1 MAKPG
6 TFKLILFAFLAPF
19 LFTACTPALH
29 LLVRDG
35 LVYDGTGA
43 PAYRADI
50 GIISDS
56 IAFVGDSRALKLKAK
71 RVVDAS
77 GYLVTPGFIDPHT
90 HVDLDLFHPERR
102 ALLSHMYQG
111 VTTLVVGSDGEGTV
125 AAGFLLNRL
134 DSSGVGVNVGAFIGH
149 NGLRRA
155 VMGVSDEAPTEAQ
168 MEEMKALLARGMADG
183 VLGLSAGLFYT
194 PGSFAETEEVI
205 ELAKE
210 AARAGGIYDVH
221 LRDESSYNIGLLAAV
236 DETILIAE
244 EAGIPANIAHIKA
257 LGTDVWGQSGAV
269 IARIESARARGLRI
283 TADQY
288 PYQASSTGLHA
299 ALLPRWVFADDPDYH
314 NKLNDSLLLPEIRAG
329 MAENLQRRGGAGA
342 ILLSLPERVEE
353 VRGKTLE
360 EVAAAWAVSPVEAA
374 LRVMRNGSSK
384 IVSFNMTE
392 DDILAFME
400 QPWVMTSSDG
410 GAGHP
415 RKYGSFPRKIKTFVL
430 EKQAIS
436 LGEMIHRSTLLTAQT
451 FGIPRRG
458 RLAPG
463 FFADL
468 IVFRPEEVRDVA
480 DFENPFE
487 YATGMHYVIVNG
499 QVAIGKGQYTGKLAG
514 RAVRRRGMRH

>member
-6 TFKLILFAFLAPF
+6 TFNLILFAFLAPF

-56 IAFVGDSRALKLKAK
+56 IAFVGDSRALKLKAQ

-111 VTTLVVGSDGEGTV
+111 VTTLVVGSDGEGAV

-257 LGTDVWGQSGAV
+257 LGTDVWGQSSAV
-269 IARIESARARGLRI
+269 IARIE
-283 TADQY
+283 
-288 PYQASSTGLHA
+288 A
-299 ALLPRWVFADDPDYH
+299 AKR
-314 NKLNDSLLLPEIRAG
+314 
-329 MAENLQRRGGAGA
+329 
-342 ILLSLPERVEE
+342 
-353 VRGKTLE
+353 
-360 EVAAAWAVSPVEAA
+360 
-374 LRVMRNGSSK
+374 
-384 IVSFNMTE
+384 
-392 DDILAFME
+392 
-400 QPWVMTSSDG
+400 
-410 GAGHP
+410 
-415 RKYGSFPRKIKTFVL
+415 
-430 EKQAIS
+430 
-436 LGEMIHRSTLLTAQT
+436 
-451 FGIPRRG
+451 
-458 RLAPG
+458 
-463 FFADL
+463 
-468 IVFRPEEVRDVA
+468 
-480 DFENPFE
+480 
-487 YATGMHYVIVNG
+487 
-499 QVAIGKGQYTGKLAG
+499 
-514 RAVRRRGMRH
+514 